1 MIAPPCPCPPSCLQ
15 WGKIEPATGHSFEP
29 KLDNNLS
36 LVEFELIPVPQA
48 EKPAAAAEAPAAA
61 TEAEFEAA
69 PAPDAA
75 AEEAAAEPAAA
86 AEEAPASS

>member
-48 EKPAAAAEAPAAA
+48 EKPAVAAEAPAAA
-61 TEAEFEAA
+61 AAEFEAA